1 MRSRQ
6 ILKLRET
13 KDPNPYPHKFDVSI
27 SIPEYIKT
35 YGAEGKI
42 PPGTKL
48 RGTQES
54 LAGRLHNMRA
64 SSQKL
69 RFYDLHAEGVKVQ
82 IMASAELVYYNHLHE
97 LSILTYCSET
107 LKIPKSLPNCTIS
120 SVVVISLESRVYHLG
135 PRRVNYPFH
144 PHKWFC

>member
-42 PPGTKL
+42 LAGTKL

-82 IMASAELVYYNHLHE
+82 IMASAESVDLSYLCAMITHLHNP
-97 LSILTYCSET
+97 ET
-107 LKIPKSLPNCTIS
+107 RKIPRSLLNYMTS
-120 SVVVISLESRVYHLG
+120 SAEVILSASRECHRGL
-135 PRRVNYPFH
+135 RRVNYQFPL
-144 PHKWFC
+144 HKWFF